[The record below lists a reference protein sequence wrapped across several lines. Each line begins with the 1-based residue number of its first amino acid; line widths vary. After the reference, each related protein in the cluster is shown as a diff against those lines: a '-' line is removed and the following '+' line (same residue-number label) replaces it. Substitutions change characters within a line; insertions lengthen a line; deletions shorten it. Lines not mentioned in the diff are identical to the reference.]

1 MLSLNTAY
9 WLFIACKFLMVAN
22 MTVFKI
28 LLLLADK
35 DNSYN

>member
-9 WLFIACKFLMVAN
+9 WLFIAYMVAN
-22 MTVFKI
+22 VTVFKI

-35 DNSYN
+35 ENSYN